1 MIKFCRRP
9 LKYDE
14 SFRMI
19 MVTNLSRPHYA
30 DNITNHVTTVNFFVT
45 IEGLT
50 QNLLSLVVANE
61 RDDLEESFNENT
73 KATFE
78 NIKLLK
84 VTEEKILKNLTTNVE
99 KILNNDKLIDV
110 LKESK
115 TCAETV
121 ADKLKKINSTN
132 QFLMK
137 SRQMY
142 APVAIRAAHLYFA
155 VTELVQVNP
164 MYQYSLK
171 WFLNV
176 FN

>member
-1 MIKFCRRP
+1 M
-9 LKYDE
+9 
-14 SFRMI
+14 
-19 MVTNLSRPHYA
+19 
-30 DNITNHVTTVNFFVT
+30 
-45 IEGLT
+45 
-50 QNLLSLVVANE
+50 LSLVVANE
-61 RDDLEESFNENT
+61 RADLEQSFNENT

-84 VTEEKILKNLTTNVE
+84 VTEEKILKNLSTNVG
-99 KILNNDKLIDV
+99 KILANEKLIDI

-121 ADKLKKINSTN
+121 AEKLKKINSTN
-132 QFLMK
+132 QFLQK

-155 VTELVQVNP
+155 VTELVQVNE